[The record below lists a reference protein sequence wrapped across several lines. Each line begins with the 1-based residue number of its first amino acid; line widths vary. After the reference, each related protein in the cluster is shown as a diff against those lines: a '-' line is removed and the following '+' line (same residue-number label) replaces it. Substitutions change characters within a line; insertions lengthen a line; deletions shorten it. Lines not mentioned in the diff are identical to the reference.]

1 MSLLD
6 VQRQN
11 RQGSYTP
18 LELLTPGGQVAC
30 RYWEAGRAERG
41 CLWIPGAAGG
51 WHSPARGLYPRL
63 AEEFQRDGIASL
75 QVRYRYPAD
84 LDECVADVMAGLD
97 FLEREGV
104 ERAGLIGHSFG
115 GAVAIQAAAAST
127 IVRTVVTLATQS
139 YGALRPA
146 ALLAPRC
153 SILLAHGEA
162 DEIVPPHCSVTLHEA
177 TRACRRLEILP
188 DARHGLDE
196 AADQLAELIREWIAE
211 RL

>member
-1 MSLLD
+1 MSILD
-6 VQRQN
+6 VQRQS

-18 LELLTPGGQVAC
+18 IELVTPGGRVAC
-30 RYWEAGRAERG
+30 RYWETDRPQRA
-41 CLWIPGAAGG
+41 CLWVPGAVGG
-51 WHSPARGLYPRL
+51 WHSPARNLYPRL
-63 AEEFQRDGIASL
+63 AEEFQEQGVASL

-97 FLEREGV
+97 FLQNEGV
-104 ERAGLIGHSFG
+104 RRAGLIGHSFG
-115 GAVAIQAAAAST
+115 GTVVIQAAAACE
-127 IVRTVVTLATQS
+127 IVRTVVALATQS
-139 YGALRPA
+139 YGATRPA

-162 DEIVPPHCSVTLHEA
+162 DEIVPPHCSLSVHDA
-177 TRACRRLEILP
+177 TRACRKLAILP

-196 AADQLAELIREWIAE
+196 AADQLADLIREWIAE